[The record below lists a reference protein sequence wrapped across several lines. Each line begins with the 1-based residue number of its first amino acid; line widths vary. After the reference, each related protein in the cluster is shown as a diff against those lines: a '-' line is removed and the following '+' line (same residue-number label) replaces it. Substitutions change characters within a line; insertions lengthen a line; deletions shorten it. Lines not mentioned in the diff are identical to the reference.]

1 MNYWC
6 KNGPKTQ
13 DINVREAF
21 WWNDT
26 SKNVYFKEAKN
37 PGDLITTK
45 ASPGEGSV
53 ESIVNNP
60 NSSYNLLVK
69 WLN

>member
-1 MNYWC
+1 MQG
-6 KNGPKTQ
+6 GPKTQ

-45 ASPGEGSV
+45 ASPGE
-53 ESIVNNP
+53 ELQL
-60 NSSYNLLVK
+60 NLSLIIQILHITYLLK